1 MKKNKLS
8 TKDIQNAIS
17 DKSSVASEIIKDKKK
32 TDGLIKKALA
42 TMEKVPGIGKYVD
55 EIKYMCAMVR
65 DYVKRD
71 YTEVK
76 LSTVIAVVAAL
87 VYLVSP
93 VDIIPDYIP
102 IVGYL
107 DDMAVLAYA
116 IKATYKEIEAYKL
129 WRNMQNLKAEN
140 AIEENFEDIGNLQEA
155 DETAD
160 SDDVQL
166 EPDKFEQVISNGNEE
181 DWDAGAYDDGAD
193 E

>member
-1 MKKNKLS
+1 
-8 TKDIQNAIS
+8 
-17 DKSSVASEIIKDKKK
+17 
-32 TDGLIKKALA
+32 
-42 TMEKVPGIGKYVD
+42 MEKVPGIGKYVD

-76 LSTVIAVVAAL
+76 LSTIIAVVAAL

-102 IVGYL
+102 VVGYL

-140 AIEENFEDIGNLQEA
+140 AIEENFEDIGNQEEV

-181 DWDAGAYDDGAD
+181 DWDAGAYDDGAN

>member
-8 TKDIQNAIS
+8 TKDIQNALS
-17 DKSSVASEIIKDKKK
+17 DKSSVASDIIKDKKK

-76 LSTVIAVVAAL
+76 LSTIIAVVASL

-102 IVGYL
+102 VVGYL

-140 AIEENFEDIGNLQEA
+140 AVEENFEDIGNPEEV